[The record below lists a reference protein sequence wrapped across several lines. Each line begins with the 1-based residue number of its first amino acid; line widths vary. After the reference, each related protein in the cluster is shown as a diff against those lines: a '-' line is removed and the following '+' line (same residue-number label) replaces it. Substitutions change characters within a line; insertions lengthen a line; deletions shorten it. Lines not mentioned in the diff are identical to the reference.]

1 MARFGSHLKR
11 AALRPE
17 RLPARKSAKEMEKTT
32 MKIKGNGWLKKYA
45 CLTVIFLVLASLLV
59 IPIDATAADEAPPPV
74 PTTTGN
80 PEIPVKELQY
90 LLNPLTKEEL
100 VVETD
105 GWQVV
110 LKDHIAKISAKQIQ
124 AMQAEGTTK
133 TQILEE
139 VTKLQEQ
146 QTALIDRVDTVVDE
160 LRKKG
165 GEVDAYEKYLTAVSG
180 IKVDVTDAGS
190 TWTVITGWL
199 KSREGGL
206 RWLKNI
212 ILFVVTIVAF
222 MILSAILGK
231 ATRRAVARAKGASAL
246 LKDFLVN
253 VVHKATFLVGLVV
266 ALSMLEVNIGPFL
279 AAIGAAGFI
288 IGFALQGTLS
298 NFAAGIMILM
308 YRPYDIG
315 NFVNVAGVS
324 GTVSAMTLVSTTLT
338 LPDNQTVVIPNNSIW
353 GGIITNVT
361 GSETR
366 RVDMV
371 FGIGYD
377 DDIAKAQSILEK
389 IVKDHPLVLGSPEP
403 VIRVNELADSSVN
416 FVCRPWTRTS
426 DYWAVYW
433 DITRQVKEQFDQ
445 NSVSIPFPQRDV
457 HVHQV
462 SA

>member
-1 MARFGSHLKR
+1 MR
-11 AALRPE
+11 
-17 RLPARKSAKEMEKTT
+17 
-32 MKIKGNGWLKKYA
+32 MKGYEWLNKHAY
-45 CLTVIFLVLASLLV
+45 LTVVFLVLASLLV
-59 IPIDATAADEAPPPV
+59 LSIEATAAEEAPPPI

-80 PEIPVKELQY
+80 PQITVKELQY
-90 LLNPLTKEEL
+90 LLKPLTKEDL
-100 VVETD
+100 VVEAD
-105 GWQVV
+105 GWQAL
-110 LKDHIAKISAKQIQ
+110 LKNHIEKISAKQIQ

-146 QTALIDRVDTVVDE
+146 QTALIDRVKAVIDE

-165 GEVDAYEKYLTAVSG
+165 GEVGAYEKYLAAVSG

-199 KSREGGL
+199 KSSEGGV

-212 ILFVVTIVAF
+212 ILFVVTILAF
-222 MILSAILGK
+222 LILSSILGK
-231 ATRRAVARAKGASAL
+231 ATRRAVAKAKGASAL

-298 NFAAGIMILM
+298 NFAAGIMILL

-315 NFVNVAGVS
+315 NFVDVAGIS

-338 LPDNQTVVIPNNSIW
+338 LPDNQTVIVPNNSIW

-371 FGIGYD
+371 FGIGYE
-377 DDIAKAQSILEK
+377 DDITKAQSILEK

-416 FVCRPWTRTS
+416 FVCRPWAKTS
-426 DYWAVYW
+426 DYWTVYW

-445 NSVSIPFPQRDV
+445 NSISIPFPQRDV

>member
-1 MARFGSHLKR
+1 MR
-11 AALRPE
+11 
-17 RLPARKSAKEMEKTT
+17 
-32 MKIKGNGWLKKYA
+32 MKGYQWLNKHAY
-45 CLTVIFLVLASLLV
+45 LTVVFLLLVSVLVLS
-59 IPIDATAADEAPPPV
+59 IEATAADEAPPPI

-90 LLNPLTKEEL
+90 LLKPLTKEDL
-100 VVETD
+100 VVEAD
-105 GWQVV
+105 GWQAL
-110 LKDHIAKISAKQIQ
+110 LKNHLEKISAKQIQ

-146 QTALIDRVDTVVDE
+146 QTALIDRVKAVIDE

-165 GEVDAYEKYLTAVSG
+165 DEVGAYEKYLAAVSG

-199 KSREGGL
+199 KSSEGGV

-212 ILFVVTIVAF
+212 ILFVVTILAF
-222 MILSAILGK
+222 MILSSILGK
-231 ATRRAVARAKGASAL
+231 ATRRAVAKAKGASAL

-298 NFAAGIMILM
+298 NFAAGIMILL

-315 NFVNVAGVS
+315 NFVNVAGIS
-324 GTVSAMTLVSTTLT
+324 GTVSAMTLVSTTLN
-338 LPDNQTVVIPNNSIW
+338 LPDNQTVIVPNNSIW

-371 FGIGYD
+371 FGIGYE
-377 DDIAKAQSILEK
+377 DDITKAQSILEK

-416 FVCRPWTRTS
+416 FVCRPWTKTS
-426 DYWAVYW
+426 DYWTVYW
-433 DITRQVKEQFDQ
+433 DITQQVKEQFDQ
-445 NSVSIPFPQRDV
+445 NSISIPFPQRDV

>member
-1 MARFGSHLKR
+1 MR
-11 AALRPE
+11 
-17 RLPARKSAKEMEKTT
+17 
-32 MKIKGNGWLKKYA
+32 MKGYEWLNKHAY
-45 CLTVIFLVLASLLV
+45 LTVVFLVLASLLV
-59 IPIDATAADEAPPPV
+59 LSIEATAADGTPPPI

-80 PEIPVKELQY
+80 PQIPVKELQY
-90 LLNPLTKEEL
+90 LLKPLTKEDL
-100 VVETD
+100 VVEAD
-105 GWQVV
+105 GWQAL
-110 LKDHIAKISAKQIQ
+110 LKNHLEEISAKQIQ
-124 AMQAEGTTK
+124 AMQAEGTAK

-146 QTALIDRVDTVVDE
+146 QTALIDRVKAVIDE
-160 LRKKG
+160 LQKKG
-165 GEVDAYEKYLTAVSG
+165 GEVGAYEKYLAAVSG

-199 KSREGGL
+199 KSSEGGV

-212 ILFVVTIVAF
+212 ILFVVTILAF
-222 MILSAILGK
+222 MILSSILGK
-231 ATRRAVARAKGASAL
+231 ATRRAVAKAKGASAL

-253 VVHKATFLVGLVV
+253 VVHKATLLVGLVV

-315 NFVNVAGVS
+315 NFVNVAGIS
-324 GTVSAMTLVSTTLT
+324 GTVSAMTLVSTTLA
-338 LPDNQTVVIPNNSIW
+338 LPDNQTVIVPNNSIW

-371 FGIGYD
+371 FGIGYE
-377 DDIAKAQSILEK
+377 DDITKAQSILEK
-389 IVKDHPLVLGSPEP
+389 IVKDHPLVLESPEP
-403 VIRVNELADSSVN
+403 VIRLNELADSSVN
-416 FVCRPWTRTS
+416 F
-426 DYWAVYW
+426 
-433 DITRQVKEQFDQ
+433 
-445 NSVSIPFPQRDV
+445 
-457 HVHQV
+457 
-462 SA
+462 

>member
-1 MARFGSHLKR
+1 
-11 AALRPE
+11 
-17 RLPARKSAKEMEKTT
+17 MEKTT
-32 MKIKGNGWLKKYA
+32 MKIKDNGWIKKYA
-45 CLTVIFLVLASLLV
+45 CLTVICLVLASLLV
-59 IPIDATAADEAPPPV
+59 IPFDATAADEAPPPA

-80 PEIPVKELQY
+80 PDIPVKELQY
-90 LLNPLTKEEL
+90 LLNPLTKDEL
-100 VVETD
+100 VVEAD

-110 LKDHIAKISAKQIQ
+110 LKDHIAEISAKQIQ

-133 TQILEE
+133 DQLLEE

-146 QTALIDRVDTVVDE
+146 QTALIDRFNKVVDE

-165 GEVDAYEKYLTAVSG
+165 GDVETYEKYRTAVSG

-190 TWTVITGWL
+190 TWKVITGWL
-199 KSREGGL
+199 KSSEGGL

-212 ILFVVTIVAF
+212 ILFVVTILIF
-222 MILSAILGK
+222 MILSAVLGK
-231 ATRRAVARAKGASAL
+231 ATQRAVSKAKGASAL

-253 VVHKATFLVGLVV
+253 VVRKAVFLIGLVV

-298 NFAAGIMILM
+298 NFAAGIMILL

-315 NFVNVAGVS
+315 NFVNVAGVN

-389 IVKDHPLVLGSPEP
+389 IVKDHPLVLGAPEP

-416 FVCRPWTRTS
+416 FVCRPWAKTS
-426 DYWAVYW
+426 DYWTVYW
-433 DITRQVKEQFDQ
+433 DITQQVKEQFDQ
-445 NSVSIPFPQRDV
+445 NSISIPFPQRDV

>member
-1 MARFGSHLKR
+1 M
-11 AALRPE
+11 
-17 RLPARKSAKEMEKTT
+17 KT
-32 MKIKGNGWLKKYA
+32 KGNGWLKQVAY
-45 CLTVIFLVLASLLV
+45 LTVICLVLASLLV
-59 IPIDATAADEAPPPV
+59 IPFDATAADEAPPPV

-80 PEIPVKELQY
+80 PDIPVKELQY
-90 LLNPLTKEEL
+90 LLNPLTKDEL
-100 VVETD
+100 VVEAD

-110 LKDHIAKISAKQIQ
+110 LKDHIAEISAKQIQ

-133 TQILEE
+133 DQLLEE

-146 QTALIDRVDTVVDE
+146 QTALIDRFNKVVDE

-165 GEVDAYEKYLTAVSG
+165 GDVETYEKYRTAVSG

-190 TWTVITGWL
+190 TWKVITGWL
-199 KSREGGL
+199 KSSEGGL

-212 ILFVVTIVAF
+212 ILFVVTILIF
-222 MILSAILGK
+222 MILSAVLGK
-231 ATRRAVARAKGASAL
+231 ATQRAVSKAKGASAL

-253 VVHKATFLVGLVV
+253 VVRKAVFLIGLVV

-298 NFAAGIMILM
+298 NFAAGIMILL

-315 NFVNVAGVS
+315 NFVNVAGVN

-377 DDIAKAQSILEK
+377 DDIAKAQGILEK

-416 FVCRPWTRTS
+416 FVCRPWAKTS
-426 DYWAVYW
+426 DYWTVYW
-433 DITRQVKEQFDQ
+433 DITQQVKEQFDQ
-445 NSVSIPFPQRDV
+445 NSISIPFPQRDV

>member
-1 MARFGSHLKR
+1 MIR
-11 AALRPE
+11 
-17 RLPARKSAKEMEKTT
+17 
-32 MKIKGNGWLKKYA
+32 NGYQWLNKHAY
-45 CLTVIFLVLASLLV
+45 LTVVFLVLVSVLV
-59 IPIDATAADEAPPPV
+59 LSIEATAADEAPPPI

-90 LLNPLTKEEL
+90 LLKPLTKEDL
-100 VVETD
+100 VVEAD
-105 GWQVV
+105 GWQAL
-110 LKDHIAKISAKQIQ
+110 LKNHLEKISAKQIQ

-146 QTALIDRVDTVVDE
+146 QTALIDRVKAVIDE

-165 GEVDAYEKYLTAVSG
+165 DEVGAYEKYLAAVSG

-199 KSREGGL
+199 KSSEGGV

-212 ILFVVTIVAF
+212 ILFVVTILAF
-222 MILSAILGK
+222 MILSSILGK
-231 ATRRAVARAKGASAL
+231 ATRRAVAKAKGASAL

-298 NFAAGIMILM
+298 NFAAGIMILL

-315 NFVNVAGVS
+315 NFVNVAGIS

-338 LPDNQTVVIPNNSIW
+338 LPDNQTVIVPNNSIW

-371 FGIGYD
+371 FGIGYE
-377 DDIAKAQSILEK
+377 DDITKAQSILEK

-416 FVCRPWTRTS
+416 FVCRPWTKTS
-426 DYWAVYW
+426 DYWTVYW

-445 NSVSIPFPQRDV
+445 NSISIPFPQRDV

>member
-1 MARFGSHLKR
+1 MRYKDS
-11 AALRPE
+11 E
-17 RLPARKSAKEMEKTT
+17 RL
-32 MKIKGNGWLKKYA
+32 NKYA
-45 CLTVIFLVLASLLV
+45 YLTVVFLVLASWLV
-59 IPIDATAADEAPPPV
+59 LSIEATAADEAPPPA

-80 PEIPVKELQY
+80 PEISVKELQY
-90 LLNPLTKEEL
+90 LLKPLTNEDL
-100 VVETD
+100 IVEAD
-105 GWQVV
+105 GWQAV

-133 TQILEE
+133 PQILEE

-165 GEVDAYEKYLTAVSG
+165 GEVGPYEKYLAAVSG

-190 TWTVITGWL
+190 TWTVTIGWL
-199 KSREGGL
+199 KSSEGGL

-212 ILFVVTIVAF
+212 ILFVVTIVVF

-231 ATRRAVARAKGASAL
+231 ATQRAVAKIKGASAL

-253 VVHKATFLVGLVV
+253 VVRKAIFLVGLVV

-298 NFAAGIMILM
+298 NFAAGIMILL

-315 NFVNVAGVS
+315 NFVDVAGVS

-377 DDIAKAQSILEK
+377 DDIAKAQSILER

-416 FVCRPWTRTS
+416 FVCRPWTKTS

-433 DITRQVKEQFDQ
+433 DITRKVKEQFDQ
-445 NSVSIPFPQRDV
+445 NSISIPFPQRDV
-457 HVHQV
+457 HIHQV
-462 SA
+462 GA

>member
-1 MARFGSHLKR
+1 
-11 AALRPE
+11 
-17 RLPARKSAKEMEKTT
+17 
-32 MKIKGNGWLKKYA
+32 MKLKGNEWLNKHAY
-45 CLTVIFLVLASLLV
+45 LTVVFLVLASLLV
-59 IPIDATAADEAPPPV
+59 LSIEATAADGVPPPV
-74 PTTTGN
+74 PATTGN

-90 LLNPLTKEEL
+90 LLKPLTKGDL
-100 VVETD
+100 VVEAD
-105 GWQVV
+105 GWQAV
-110 LKDHIAKISAKQIQ
+110 LKDHIAKISEKQIQ
-124 AMQAEGTTK
+124 ALQADGTTK

-146 QTALIDRVDTVVDE
+146 QTALIDRVNAVIDE

-165 GEVDAYEKYLTAVSG
+165 GEIEAYEKYLAAVSG
-180 IKVDVTDAGS
+180 IKIDVTDAGS

-199 KSREGGL
+199 KSSEGGL

-212 ILFVVTIVAF
+212 IFFVVTIVVF

-231 ATRRAVARAKGASAL
+231 ATQGAVAKIKGASAL
-246 LKDFLVN
+246 LKDFLIN
-253 VVHKATFLVGLVV
+253 VVRKTIFLVGLVV

-298 NFAAGIMILM
+298 NFAAGIMILL

-315 NFVNVAGVS
+315 NFVNVAGIS
-324 GTVSAMTLVSTTLT
+324 GTVSAMSLVSTTLT
-338 LPDNQTVVIPNNSIW
+338 LPDNQTVIVPNNSIW

-389 IVKDHPLVLGSPEP
+389 IVIDHPLVLGSPEP

-416 FVCRPWTRTS
+416 FVCRPWAKTS
-426 DYWAVYW
+426 DYWTVYW

-445 NSVSIPFPQRDV
+445 NSISIPFPQRDV

>member
-1 MARFGSHLKR
+1 
-11 AALRPE
+11 
-17 RLPARKSAKEMEKTT
+17 
-32 MKIKGNGWLKKYA
+32 MKFKGNECLKKYA
-45 CLTVIFLVLASLLV
+45 CLTVVFLVLASLL
-59 IPIDATAADEAPPPV
+59 ILPNEAIAADEAPPPV

-90 LLNPLTKEEL
+90 LLKPLTKEDL
-100 VVETD
+100 VVEAD
-105 GWQVV
+105 GWQAV
-110 LKDHIAKISAKQIQ
+110 LKDHIAKISEKQIQ

-165 GEVDAYEKYLTAVSG
+165 GEVEAYEKYLTAVSG

-199 KSREGGL
+199 KSSEGGV

-222 MILSAILGK
+222 MILSSILGK
-231 ATRRAVARAKGASAL
+231 ATQRAVARAKGASAL
-246 LKDFLVN
+246 LKDFLVY
-253 VVHKATFLVGLVV
+253 VVRKATFLVGLVV

-338 LPDNQTVVIPNNSIW
+338 LPDNQTVVIPNNLIW
-353 GGIITNVT
+353 GDIITNVT

-416 FVCRPWTRTS
+416 FVCRPWVKTS
-426 DYWAVYW
+426 DYWAAYW

>member
-1 MARFGSHLKR
+1 
-11 AALRPE
+11 
-17 RLPARKSAKEMEKTT
+17 
-32 MKIKGNGWLKKYA
+32 MKLKGNEWLNKHAY
-45 CLTVIFLVLASLLV
+45 LTVVFLVLAGLLV
-59 IPIDATAADEAPPPV
+59 LSIEATAADEAPPPV

-90 LLNPLTKEEL
+90 LLKPLTKEDL
-100 VVETD
+100 VVEAD
-105 GWQVV
+105 GWQAL
-110 LKDHIAKISAKQIQ
+110 LKNHLEKISAKQIQ

-146 QTALIDRVDTVVDE
+146 QTALIDRVKAVIDE

-165 GEVDAYEKYLTAVSG
+165 GEVGAYEKYLSAISG

-199 KSREGGL
+199 KSSEGGV

-212 ILFVVTIVAF
+212 ILFVVTILAF
-222 MILSAILGK
+222 MILSSILGK

-246 LKDFLVN
+246 LKDFLVY
-253 VVHKATFLVGLVV
+253 VVHKATLLVGLVV

-315 NFVNVAGVS
+315 NFVNVAGIS

-338 LPDNQTVVIPNNSIW
+338 LPDNQTVIVPNNSIW

-371 FGIGYD
+371 FGIGYE
-377 DDIAKAQSILEK
+377 DDITKAQSILEK
-389 IVKDHPLVLGSPEP
+389 IVKDHPLVLESPEP

-416 FVCRPWTRTS
+416 FVCRPWAKTS
-426 DYWAVYW
+426 DYWTVYW

-445 NSVSIPFPQRDV
+445 NSISIPFPQRDV

>member
-1 MARFGSHLKR
+1 MR
-11 AALRPE
+11 
-17 RLPARKSAKEMEKTT
+17 
-32 MKIKGNGWLKKYA
+32 MKGYQWLNKHAY
-45 CLTVIFLVLASLLV
+45 LTVVFLLLVSVLVLS
-59 IPIDATAADEAPPPV
+59 IEATAADEAPPPI

-90 LLNPLTKEEL
+90 LLKPLTKEDL
-100 VVETD
+100 VVEAD
-105 GWQVV
+105 GWQAL
-110 LKDHIAKISAKQIQ
+110 LKNHLEKISAKQIQ

-146 QTALIDRVDTVVDE
+146 QTALIDRVKAVIDE

-165 GEVDAYEKYLTAVSG
+165 DEVGAYEKYLAAVSG

-199 KSREGGL
+199 KSSEGGV

-212 ILFVVTIVAF
+212 ILFVVTILAF
-222 MILSAILGK
+222 MILSSILGK
-231 ATRRAVARAKGASAL
+231 ATRRAVAKAKGASAL

-298 NFAAGIMILM
+298 NFAAGIMILL

-315 NFVNVAGVS
+315 NFVNVAGIS
-324 GTVSAMTLVSTTLT
+324 GTVSAMTLVSTTLN
-338 LPDNQTVVIPNNSIW
+338 LPDNQTVIVPNNSIW

-371 FGIGYD
+371 FGIGYE
-377 DDIAKAQSILEK
+377 DDITKAQSILEK

-416 FVCRPWTRTS
+416 FVCRPWTKTS
-426 DYWAVYW
+426 DYWTVYW

-445 NSVSIPFPQRDV
+445 NSISIPFPQRDV

>member
-1 MARFGSHLKR
+1 MR
-11 AALRPE
+11 
-17 RLPARKSAKEMEKTT
+17 
-32 MKIKGNGWLKKYA
+32 MKGYEWLNKHAY
-45 CLTVIFLVLASLLV
+45 LTVVFLVLASLLV
-59 IPIDATAADEAPPPV
+59 LSIEATAADEAPPPV

-90 LLNPLTKEEL
+90 LLKPLTKEDL
-100 VVETD
+100 VVEAD
-105 GWQVV
+105 GWQAL
-110 LKDHIAKISAKQIQ
+110 LKNHLEKISAKQIQ

-146 QTALIDRVDTVVDE
+146 QTALIDRVKAVIDE

-165 GEVDAYEKYLTAVSG
+165 GEVGAYEKYLAAVSG

-199 KSREGGL
+199 KSSEGGV

-212 ILFVVTIVAF
+212 ILFVVTILAF
-222 MILSAILGK
+222 MILSSILGK
-231 ATRRAVARAKGASAL
+231 ATRRAVAKAKGASAL

-298 NFAAGIMILM
+298 NFAAGIMILL

-315 NFVNVAGVS
+315 NFVNVAGIS

-338 LPDNQTVVIPNNSIW
+338 LPDNQTVIVPNNSIW

-371 FGIGYD
+371 FGIGYE
-377 DDIAKAQSILEK
+377 DDITKAQSILEK

-403 VIRVNELADSSVN
+403 VIRLNELADSSVN
-416 FVCRPWTRTS
+416 FVCRPWAKTS
-426 DYWAVYW
+426 DYWTVYW

-445 NSVSIPFPQRDV
+445 NSISIPFPQRDV

>member
-1 MARFGSHLKR
+1 MR
-11 AALRPE
+11 
-17 RLPARKSAKEMEKTT
+17 
-32 MKIKGNGWLKKYA
+32 MKGYQWLNKHAYW
-45 CLTVIFLVLASLLV
+45 TVVFLVLVSVLV
-59 IPIDATAADEAPPPV
+59 LSIEATAADKAPPPI

-90 LLNPLTKEEL
+90 LLKPLTKEDL
-100 VVETD
+100 VVEAD
-105 GWQVV
+105 GWQAL
-110 LKDHIAKISAKQIQ
+110 LKNHLEKISAKQIQ

-146 QTALIDRVDTVVDE
+146 QTALIDRVKAVIDE

-165 GEVDAYEKYLTAVSG
+165 DEVGAYEKYLAAVSG
-180 IKVDVTDAGS
+180 IKVDVTDAGG

-199 KSREGGL
+199 KSSEGGV

-212 ILFVVTIVAF
+212 ILFVVTILAF
-222 MILSAILGK
+222 MILSSILGK
-231 ATRRAVARAKGASAL
+231 ATRRAVAKAKGASAL

-298 NFAAGIMILM
+298 NFAAGIMILL

-315 NFVNVAGVS
+315 NFVNVAGIS

-338 LPDNQTVVIPNNSIW
+338 LPDNQTVIVPNNSIW

-366 RVDMV
+366 RIDMV
-371 FGIGYD
+371 FGIGYE
-377 DDIAKAQSILEK
+377 DDITKAQSILEK

-416 FVCRPWTRTS
+416 FVCRPWAKTS
-426 DYWAVYW
+426 DYWTVYW

-445 NSVSIPFPQRDV
+445 NSISIPFPQRDV

>member
-1 MARFGSHLKR
+1 
-11 AALRPE
+11 
-17 RLPARKSAKEMEKTT
+17 
-32 MKIKGNGWLKKYA
+32 
-45 CLTVIFLVLASLLV
+45 LVV
-59 IPIDATAADEAPPPV
+59 PIDATAADEAPLPV

-100 VVETD
+100 VVEAD

-110 LKDHIAKISAKQIQ
+110 VKDHIAKISEKQIQ

-139 VTKLQEQ
+139 VNKLQEQ
-146 QTALIDRVDTVVDE
+146 QTALIDRVDKVVNE

-165 GEVDAYEKYLTAVSG
+165 GEVESYEKYLTAVSG

-199 KSREGGL
+199 KSSEGGL

-212 ILFVVTIVAF
+212 ILFVVTILVF

-231 ATRRAVARAKGASAL
+231 ATQRAVSKIKGASAL

-253 VVHKATFLVGLVV
+253 VVRKAIFLVGLVV

-298 NFAAGIMILM
+298 NFAAGIMILL

-315 NFVNVAGVS
+315 NFVNVAGVN

-416 FVCRPWTRTS
+416 FVCRPWAKTS
-426 DYWAVYW
+426 DYWTVYW

-445 NSVSIPFPQRDV
+445 NSISIPFPQRDV

-462 SA
+462 GV

>member
-1 MARFGSHLKR
+1 
-11 AALRPE
+11 
-17 RLPARKSAKEMEKTT
+17 
-32 MKIKGNGWLKKYA
+32 MKMKGNGWLEKVA
-45 CLTVIFLVLASLLV
+45 CLTVIFLVLSSFLTV
-59 IPIDATAADEAPPPV
+59 PIDATAADEAPPPV

-90 LLNPLTKEEL
+90 LINPLTKDEL
-100 VVETD
+100 VVEAD

-110 LKDHIAKISAKQIQ
+110 LKDHVAEISEKQIQ

-146 QTALIDRVDTVVDE
+146 QTALIDRFNKVVDE

-165 GEVDAYEKYLTAVSG
+165 GDVEGYEKYRTAVSG
-180 IKVDVTDAGS
+180 IKVDVSDAGS
-190 TWTVITGWL
+190 TWKVITGWV
-199 KSREGGL
+199 KSSEGGL
-206 RWLKNI
+206 RWAKNI
-212 ILFVVTIVAF
+212 ILFVVTILAF

-231 ATRRAVARAKGASAL
+231 ATKRAVLKAKGASEL

-253 VVHKATFLVGLVV
+253 VVRKAVFLVGLVV
-266 ALSMLEVNIGPFL
+266 ALSMLEINIGPFL

-298 NFAAGIMILM
+298 NFAAGIMILL

-315 NFVNVAGVS
+315 NFVNVAGVN

-353 GGIITNVT
+353 GDIITNVT

-416 FVCRPWTRTS
+416 FVCRPWAKTS
-426 DYWAVYW
+426 DYWTVYW
-433 DITRQVKEQFDQ
+433 DITQQVKEQFDQ
-445 NSVSIPFPQRDV
+445 NSISIPFPQRDV

-462 SA
+462 ST

>member
-1 MARFGSHLKR
+1 
-11 AALRPE
+11 
-17 RLPARKSAKEMEKTT
+17 MEKKT
-32 MKIKGNGWLKKYA
+32 MKIKGNGWLEKVAY
-45 CLTVIFLVLASLLV
+45 LTVIFSVLSSFLTV
-59 IPIDATAADEAPPPV
+59 PIDATAADEAPPPV

-90 LLNPLTKEEL
+90 LLNPLTKDEL
-100 VVETD
+100 VVEAD

-110 LKDHIAKISAKQIQ
+110 LKDHVAEISEKQIQ

-146 QTALIDRVDTVVDE
+146 QTALIDRFNKVVDE

-165 GEVDAYEKYLTAVSG
+165 GDVEGYEKYRTAVSG
-180 IKVDVTDAGS
+180 IKVDVSDAGS
-190 TWTVITGWL
+190 TWKVITGWV
-199 KSREGGL
+199 KSSEGGL
-206 RWLKNI
+206 RWAKNI
-212 ILFVVTIVAF
+212 ILFVVTILAF

-231 ATRRAVARAKGASAL
+231 ATKRAVSKAKGASEL

-253 VVHKATFLVGLVV
+253 VVRKAVFLVGLVV
-266 ALSMLEVNIGPFL
+266 ALSMLEINIGPFL

-298 NFAAGIMILM
+298 NFAAGIMILL

-315 NFVNVAGVS
+315 NFVNVAGVN

-353 GGIITNVT
+353 GDIITNVT

-416 FVCRPWTRTS
+416 FVCRPWAKTS
-426 DYWAVYW
+426 DYWTVYW
-433 DITRQVKEQFDQ
+433 DITQQVKEQFDQ
-445 NSVSIPFPQRDV
+445 NSISIPFPQRDV

>member
-1 MARFGSHLKR
+1 MN
-11 AALRPE
+11 
-17 RLPARKSAKEMEKTT
+17 
-32 MKIKGNGWLKKYA
+32 IKGYEWLKLHVLVIVA
-45 CLTVIFLVLASLLV
+45 CLLLV
-59 IPIDATAADEAPPPV
+59 GLLALNSEATAADEAPPPL

-80 PEIPVKELQY
+80 SQIPVKELQY
-90 LLNPLTKEEL
+90 LLNPLTKDEL
-100 VVETD
+100 VVEAD
-105 GWQVV
+105 GWQVL
-110 LKDHIAKISAKQIQ
+110 LKNHIAKISAKQIQ

-146 QTALIDRVDTVVDE
+146 QTALIDRVNAVIDE

-165 GEVDAYEKYLTAVSG
+165 GEVEAYDKYLTAVSG

-199 KSREGGL
+199 KSSEGGV

-212 ILFVVTIVAF
+212 ILFIVTIVAF
-222 MILSAILGK
+222 MILSSILGK
-231 ATRRAVARAKGASAL
+231 ATQRAVARAKGASAL

-253 VVHKATFLVGLVV
+253 VVRKAIFLVGLVV

-298 NFAAGIMILM
+298 NFAAGIMILL

-315 NFVNVAGVS
+315 NFVNVAGVN

-353 GGIITNVT
+353 GDIITNVT

-377 DDIAKAQSILEK
+377 DDIGKAQSILEK

-416 FVCRPWTRTS
+416 FVCRPWTKTS
-426 DYWAVYW
+426 DYWTVYW
-433 DITRQVKEQFDQ
+433 DVTRQVKEQFDQ
-445 NSVSIPFPQRDV
+445 NSISIPFPQRDV
-457 HVHQV
+457 HIHQV

>member
-1 MARFGSHLKR
+1 
-11 AALRPE
+11 
-17 RLPARKSAKEMEKTT
+17 
-32 MKIKGNGWLKKYA
+32 
-45 CLTVIFLVLASLLV
+45 LVV
-59 IPIDATAADEAPPPV
+59 PIDATAADEAPPPV

-100 VVETD
+100 VVEAD

-110 LKDHIAKISAKQIQ
+110 VKDHIAKISEKQIQ

-139 VTKLQEQ
+139 VNKLQEQ
-146 QTALIDRVDTVVDE
+146 QTALIDRVDKVVNE

-165 GEVDAYEKYLTAVSG
+165 GEVESYEKYLTAVSG

-199 KSREGGL
+199 KSSEGGL

-212 ILFVVTIVAF
+212 ILFVVTILVF

-231 ATRRAVARAKGASAL
+231 ATQRAVSKIKGASAL

-253 VVHKATFLVGLVV
+253 VVRKAIFLVGLVV

-298 NFAAGIMILM
+298 NFAAGIMILL

-315 NFVNVAGVS
+315 NFVNVAGVN

-416 FVCRPWTRTS
+416 FVCRPWAKTS
-426 DYWAVYW
+426 DYWTVYW

-445 NSVSIPFPQRDV
+445 NSISIPFPQRDV

-462 SA
+462 GV

>member
-1 MARFGSHLKR
+1 MN
-11 AALRPE
+11 
-17 RLPARKSAKEMEKTT
+17 
-32 MKIKGNGWLKKYA
+32 IKGYEWLKLHVLVIVA
-45 CLTVIFLVLASLLV
+45 CLLLAGLSALNGE
-59 IPIDATAADEAPPPV
+59 ATAADEAPPPL

-80 PEIPVKELQY
+80 PQIPVKELQY
-90 LLNPLTKEEL
+90 LLNPLTKDEL
-100 VVETD
+100 VVEAD

-124 AMQAEGTTK
+124 ALQAEGTTK

-146 QTALIDRVDTVVDE
+146 QTALIDRVDKVVNE

-165 GEVDAYEKYLTAVSG
+165 GEVEPYEKYLTAVSG

-199 KSREGGL
+199 KSSEGGL

-212 ILFVVTIVAF
+212 ILFVVTIVVF
-222 MILSAILGK
+222 MVLSAILGK
-231 ATRRAVARAKGASAL
+231 ATQRAVSKIKGASAL

-253 VVHKATFLVGLVV
+253 VVRKAIFLVGLVV

-298 NFAAGIMILM
+298 NFAAGIMILL

-353 GGIITNVT
+353 GDIITNVT

-389 IVKDHPLVLGSPEP
+389 IVNDHPLVLGSPEP

-416 FVCRPWTRTS
+416 FVCRPWAKTS
-426 DYWAVYW
+426 DYWTVYW
-433 DITRQVKEQFDQ
+433 DVTRQVKEQFDQ
-445 NSVSIPFPQRDV
+445 NSISIPFPQRDV
-457 HVHQV
+457 HIHQV

>member
-1 MARFGSHLKR
+1 MN
-11 AALRPE
+11 
-17 RLPARKSAKEMEKTT
+17 
-32 MKIKGNGWLKKYA
+32 IKGYEWLKLHVRVIVA
-45 CLTVIFLVLASLLV
+45 CLLLAGLSALNGE
-59 IPIDATAADEAPPPV
+59 ATAADEAPPL

-80 PEIPVKELQY
+80 PQIPVKELQY
-90 LLNPLTKEEL
+90 LLNPLTKDEL
-100 VVETD
+100 VVEAD

-110 LKDHIAKISAKQIQ
+110 LKNHIAKISAKQIQ
-124 AMQAEGTTK
+124 ALQAEGTTK

-146 QTALIDRVDTVVDE
+146 QTALIDRVDKVVNE

-165 GEVDAYEKYLTAVSG
+165 GEVEPYEKYLTAVSG

-199 KSREGGL
+199 KSSEGGL

-212 ILFVVTIVAF
+212 ILFVVTIVVF
-222 MILSAILGK
+222 MVLSAILGK
-231 ATRRAVARAKGASAL
+231 ATQRAVSKIKGASAL

-253 VVHKATFLVGLVV
+253 VVRKAIFLVGLVV

-298 NFAAGIMILM
+298 NFAAGIMILL
-308 YRPYDIG
+308 YRPYYIG

-416 FVCRPWTRTS
+416 FVCRPWAKTS
-426 DYWAVYW
+426 DYWTVYW

-445 NSVSIPFPQRDV
+445 SSISIPFPQRDV

>member
-1 MARFGSHLKR
+1 MRV
-11 AALRPE
+11 
-17 RLPARKSAKEMEKTT
+17 
-32 MKIKGNGWLKKYA
+32 KGYQWLNKHAY
-45 CLTVIFLVLASLLV
+45 LTVVFLVLVSVLALS
-59 IPIDATAADEAPPPV
+59 IEATAADEAPPPV

-90 LLNPLTKEEL
+90 LLKPLTKDDL
-100 VVETD
+100 VVEAD
-105 GWQVV
+105 GWQVL
-110 LKDHIAKISAKQIQ
+110 LKGHVAKISEKQIQ
-124 AMQAEGTTK
+124 AMRAEGEAK

-139 VTKLQEQ
+139 VTQLQEK
-146 QTALIDRVDTVVDE
+146 QTALIDRVKAVIDE
-160 LRKKG
+160 LRRKG
-165 GEVDAYEKYLTAVSG
+165 GEVGAYEKYLAAVSG

-190 TWTVITGWL
+190 SWTVVTGWL
-199 KSREGGL
+199 KSSEGGV
-206 RWLKNI
+206 RWLKNV
-212 ILFVVTIVAF
+212 ILFVVTIAAF
-222 MILSAILGK
+222 MILSSILGK
-231 ATRRAVARAKGASAL
+231 ATQRAVTKAKGASAL

-253 VVHKATFLVGLVV
+253 VVRKVIFLVGLVV

-298 NFAAGIMILM
+298 NFAAGIMILL

-315 NFVNVAGVS
+315 DFVNVAGVS

-353 GGIITNVT
+353 GDIITNVT

-389 IVKDHPLVLGSPEP
+389 IVKDHPQVLGSPEP

-416 FVCRPWTRTS
+416 FVCRPWTKTS
-426 DYWAVYW
+426 DYWTVYW

-445 NSVSIPFPQRDV
+445 NSISIPFPQRDV
-457 HVHQV
+457 HIHQV
-462 SA
+462 SV

>member
-1 MARFGSHLKR
+1 
-11 AALRPE
+11 
-17 RLPARKSAKEMEKTT
+17 MEKTT
-32 MKIKGNGWLKKYA
+32 MKIKGSEWFKKNA

-59 IPIDATAADEAPPPV
+59 VPIDATAADEAPPPV

-100 VVETD
+100 VVEAD

-110 LKDHIAKISAKQIQ
+110 VKDHIAKISEKQIQ

-139 VTKLQEQ
+139 VNKLQEQ
-146 QTALIDRVDTVVDE
+146 QTALIDRVDKVVNE

-165 GEVDAYEKYLTAVSG
+165 GEVESYEKYLTAVSG

-199 KSREGGL
+199 KSSEGGL

-212 ILFVVTIVAF
+212 ILFVVTILVF

-231 ATRRAVARAKGASAL
+231 ATQRAVSKIKGASAL

-253 VVHKATFLVGLVV
+253 VVRKAIFLVGLVV

-298 NFAAGIMILM
+298 NFAAGIMILL

-315 NFVNVAGVS
+315 NFVNVAGVN

-416 FVCRPWTRTS
+416 FVCRPWAKTS
-426 DYWAVYW
+426 DYWTVYW

-445 NSVSIPFPQRDV
+445 NSISIPFPQRDV

-462 SA
+462 GV

>member
-1 MARFGSHLKR
+1 VPNFVLEELQSANQQKKWRKDLMKVKGNECLKR
-11 AALRPE
+11 
-17 RLPARKSAKEMEKTT
+17 
-32 MKIKGNGWLKKYA
+32 YA
-45 CLTVIFLVLASLLV
+45 CLTVIFLIVVSLLV
-59 IPIDATAADEAPPPV
+59 WPNKATAADEAPPPL

-80 PEIPVKELQY
+80 PQIPVKELQY
-90 LLNPLTKEEL
+90 LLNPLTKDEL
-100 VVETD
+100 VVEAD

-124 AMQAEGTTK
+124 ALQAEGTTK

-146 QTALIDRVDTVVDE
+146 QTALIDRVDKVVNE

-165 GEVDAYEKYLTAVSG
+165 GEVEPYEKYLTAVSG

-199 KSREGGL
+199 KSSEGGL

-212 ILFVVTIVAF
+212 ILFVVTIVVF
-222 MILSAILGK
+222 MVLSAILGK
-231 ATRRAVARAKGASAL
+231 ATQRAVSKIKGASAL

-253 VVHKATFLVGLVV
+253 VVRKAIFLVGLVV

-298 NFAAGIMILM
+298 NFAAGIMILL

-361 GSETR
+361 GCETR

-416 FVCRPWTRTS
+416 FVCRPWAKTS
-426 DYWAVYW
+426 DYWTVYW

-445 NSVSIPFPQRDV
+445 SSISIPFPQRDV

>member
-1 MARFGSHLKR
+1 MKF
-11 AALRPE
+11 
-17 RLPARKSAKEMEKTT
+17 KSNEC
-32 MKIKGNGWLKKYA
+32 LKKYA
-45 CLTVIFLVLASLLV
+45 CLTVIFLVLVGLLV
-59 IPIDATAADEAPPPV
+59 LPDKATAADEAPPPI

-80 PEIPVKELQY
+80 PEIPVKELHY

-100 VVETD
+100 VVEAD

-110 LKDHIAKISAKQIQ
+110 LKDHIAKISEKQIQ

-146 QTALIDRVDTVVDE
+146 QTALIDRVDKVVEE

-165 GEVDAYEKYLTAVSG
+165 GEVEPYEKYLTAVSG

-212 ILFVVTIVAF
+212 ILFVVTILVF
-222 MILSAILGK
+222 MILSTILGK
-231 ATRRAVARAKGASAL
+231 ATQRAVSKAKGASAL

-253 VVHKATFLVGLVV
+253 VVRKAIFLVGLVV

-298 NFAAGIMILM
+298 NFAAGIMILL

-315 NFVNVAGVS
+315 NFVNVAGVN

-389 IVKDHPLVLGSPEP
+389 LVKDHPLVLGSPEP

-416 FVCRPWTRTS
+416 FVCRPWAKTS
-426 DYWAVYW
+426 DYWTVYW

-445 NSVSIPFPQRDV
+445 SSISIPFPQRDV

>member
-1 MARFGSHLKR
+1 MR
-11 AALRPE
+11 
-17 RLPARKSAKEMEKTT
+17 
-32 MKIKGNGWLKKYA
+32 MKGYEWFNKYA
-45 CLTVIFLVLASLLV
+45 FITIAFLVLTGLLV
-59 IPIDATAADEAPPPV
+59 LNAEATAADEAPPPV

-80 PEIPVKELQY
+80 PQIPVKELQY
-90 LLNPLTKEEL
+90 LLKPLTKEDL
-100 VVETD
+100 VVEAD
-105 GWQVV
+105 GWQAL
-110 LKDHIAKISAKQIQ
+110 LKNHLEEISAKQIQ
-124 AMQAEGTTK
+124 AMQAEGTAK

-146 QTALIDRVDTVVDE
+146 QTALIDRVKAVIDE

-165 GEVDAYEKYLTAVSG
+165 GEVGAYEKYLAAVSG

-199 KSREGGL
+199 KSSEGGV

-212 ILFVVTIVAF
+212 ILFVVTILAF
-222 MILSAILGK
+222 MILSSILGK
-231 ATRRAVARAKGASAL
+231 ATRRAVAKAKGASAL

-253 VVHKATFLVGLVV
+253 VVHKATLLVGLVV

-298 NFAAGIMILM
+298 NFAAGIMILL

-315 NFVNVAGVS
+315 NFVNVAGIS

-338 LPDNQTVVIPNNSIW
+338 LPDNQTVIVPNNSIW

-371 FGIGYD
+371 FGIGYE
-377 DDIAKAQSILEK
+377 DDITKAQSILEK
-389 IVKDHPLVLGSPEP
+389 IVKDHPLVLESPEP
-403 VIRVNELADSSVN
+403 VIRLNELADSSVN
-416 FVCRPWTRTS
+416 FVCRPWAKTS
-426 DYWAVYW
+426 DYWTVYW

-445 NSVSIPFPQRDV
+445 NSISIPFPQRDV

>member
-1 MARFGSHLKR
+1 LKTG
-11 AALRPE
+11 E
-17 RLPARKSAKEMEKTT
+17 RKGGIDFMN
-32 MKIKGNGWLKKYA
+32 IKGYEWLKLHVLVIVA
-45 CLTVIFLVLASLLV
+45 CLLLAGLSALNGE
-59 IPIDATAADEAPPPV
+59 ATAADEAPPPL

-80 PEIPVKELQY
+80 PQIPVKELQY
-90 LLNPLTKEEL
+90 LLNPLTKDEL
-100 VVETD
+100 VVEAD

-124 AMQAEGTTK
+124 ALQAEGTTK

-146 QTALIDRVDTVVDE
+146 QTALIDRVDKVVNE

-165 GEVDAYEKYLTAVSG
+165 GEVEPYEKYLTAVSG

-199 KSREGGL
+199 KSSEGGL

-212 ILFVVTIVAF
+212 ILFVVTIVVF
-222 MILSAILGK
+222 MVLSAILGK
-231 ATRRAVARAKGASAL
+231 ATQRAVSKIKGASAL

-253 VVHKATFLVGLVV
+253 VVRKAIFLVGLVV

-298 NFAAGIMILM
+298 NFAAGIMILL

-361 GSETR
+361 GCETR

-416 FVCRPWTRTS
+416 FVCRPWAKTS
-426 DYWAVYW
+426 DYWTVYW

-445 NSVSIPFPQRDV
+445 SSISIPFPQRDV